1 VPRQQNAAPK
11 RAAAQQ
17 PKRAN
22 GAARVNGHGGPVG
35 RMQAGLAVAL
45 KEDVDWKEF

>member
-22 GAARVNGHGGPVG
+22 GAARTSHGGPVG